1 MSSPWSSTII
11 PNYYYTQLFATVCVE
26 ETTTYTELTNKLE
39 FLGTMRILHHEAI
52 TMPDYTR
59 DCYDDQFYLK
69 NNGWLTLVAPVYFEF
84 GKELMSVIRNAFNQ
98 NRMDREGDDAPRNA
112 RVEVKEARERL
123 KLMFLDCVNG
133 IGSLDK
139 LGKVEVFDSLLE
151 KTTNARFGMVLKN
164 YKANNTGRQGKHRT
178 DGTFRGA
185 LKAKTKKTEVNE
197 QQPAI

>member
-1 MSSPWSSTII
+1 MMSSTWSSTII

-26 ETTTYTELTNKLE
+26 ETTTYTELANKLE
-39 FLGTMRILHHEAI
+39 FLGTMRIFHHEAI
-52 TMPDYTR
+52 TLPDYTR

-98 NRMDREGDDAPRNA
+98 NRMDR
-112 RVEVKEARERL
+112 KEARERL

-151 KTTNARFGMVLKN
+151 KTTNARFGIVLTN
-164 YKANNTGRQGKHRT
+164 YKDNNTGRQGKHRT
-178 DGTFRGA
+178 DGTFR
-185 LKAKTKKTEVNE
+185 
-197 QQPAI
+197 